1 MEPKSGFLLKTFFME
16 IIKII
21 LVDDH
26 TLFRDGI
33 KSILDEVEIIR
44 VIDEAP
50 DAGTLL
56 EKLHHLRPH
65 MIITDISLPD
75 MSGIEL
81 TKKITEDYPD
91 IKVLMLSMHNNEEFI
106 INSLKAGAHGYL
118 SKDIQ
123 SAELLEAI
131 RAVMDG
137 KVYFNKEI
145 SQTIINNYRT
155 HYANTNESGKKDI
168 STLLTERETEVI
180 KLIGEGMIN
189 KEIADRLCIS
199 IRTVD
204 AHKNHIMQKLGLRST
219 VELVKYAI
227 KNKLIDL

>member
-1 MEPKSGFLLKTFFME
+1 MEV
-16 IIKII
+16 IKII

-33 KSILDEVEIIR
+33 KSILDEEENID

-50 DAGTLL
+50 DANSLFEKL
-56 EKLHHLRPH
+56 EKHQPDIL
-65 MIITDISLPD
+65 ITDISLPD
-75 MSGIEL
+75 MSGIEIARR
-81 TKKITEDYPD
+81 ITTLYPD
-91 IKVLMLSMHNNEEFI
+91 IKMLMLSMHNNEEFI

-118 SKDIQ
+118 SKDIK
-123 SAELLEAI
+123 STELLEAI
-131 RAVMDG
+131 HSVMNG
-137 KVYFNKEI
+137 KIYFNKEI

-155 HYANTNESGKKDI
+155 ENNSDSEPDTGNN
-168 STLLTERETEVI
+168 LTEREIEVI
-180 KLIGEGMIN
+180 KLLGDGLIN
-189 KEIADRLCIS
+189 KEIADRLSIS

-204 AHKNHIMQKLGLRST
+204 AHKNHIMQKLGLKST

>member
-1 MEPKSGFLLKTFFME
+1 MEQ
-16 IIKII
+16 IKII

-33 KSILDEVEIIR
+33 KSILDEEEDIL
-44 VIDEAP
+44 VIDEAH
-50 DAGTLL
+50 DAKVLF
-56 EKLHHLRPH
+56 EKLQHQIPD
-65 MIITDISLPD
+65 MVITDISLPD

-81 TKKITEDYPD
+81 TKKITESYPD

-106 INSLKAGAHGYL
+106 TNSLRAGAHGYL

-123 SAELLEAI
+123 STELLEAI
-131 RAVMDG
+131 HAVMDG
-137 KVYFNKEI
+137 KIYFNKEI
-145 SQTIINNYRT
+145 SQTFINNYRT
-155 HYANTNESGKKDI
+155 DHAGKSGSGIRNDH
-168 STLLTERETEVI
+168 LTERELEVI
-180 KLIGEGMIN
+180 KLIGEGLIN
-189 KEIADRLCIS
+189 KEIADKLSIS

-204 AHKNHIMQKLGLRST
+204 AHKNHIMQKLGLKST